1 MTTLIKTK
9 RRNYPGNN
17 NRKHGIYT
25 KSLNAAAAQGVHR
38 HDAEPALA
46 LIFLR
51 LRANPCRDIVI
62 NRRSS
67 IPAGTN
73 LAKIPESAKKL
84 TERIEAKT
92 APYPPIPASNRHKKM
107 KHFLPFFHETNQLRS
122 CRERLFHFDQDDW
135 GTVAKESGV
144 LRWLGGYG
152 EYTCAQRVSGLTYGV
167 NCHTQCTIMIF
178 R

>member
-51 LRANPCRDIVI
+51 LRANPCRDSVI
-62 NRRSS
+62 NRRSQYL
-67 IPAGTN
+67 P
-73 LAKIPESAKKL
+73 
-84 TERIEAKT
+84 ERIKL
-92 APYPPIPASNRHKKM
+92 
-107 KHFLPFFHETNQLRS
+107 KHRKVPRN
-122 CRERLFHFDQDDW
+122 
-135 GTVAKESGV
+135 
-144 LRWLGGYG
+144 
-152 EYTCAQRVSGLTYGV
+152 
-167 NCHTQCTIMIF
+167 
-178 R
+178 